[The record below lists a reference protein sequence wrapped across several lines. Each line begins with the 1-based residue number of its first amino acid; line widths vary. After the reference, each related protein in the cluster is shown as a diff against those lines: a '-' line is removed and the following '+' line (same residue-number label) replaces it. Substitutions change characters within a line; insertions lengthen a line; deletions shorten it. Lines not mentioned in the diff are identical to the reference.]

1 MTGQVYVVT
10 FAVLVLVP
18 GPLHEIPE
26 TPVIDQV
33 TVPVGATPE
42 VGPETVAMKVKE
54 EPNKAVAEL
63 VVTATLGVT

>member
-1 MTGQVYVVT
+1 VT
-10 FAVLVLVP
+10 FAVLVVVP
-18 GPLHEIPE
+18 GPLQEIPD

-42 VGPETVAMKVKE
+42 VGPEIVAMNVKE

-63 VVTATLGVT
+63 VVTDTLGVT

>member
-1 MTGQVYVVT
+1 MT
-10 FAVLVLVP
+10 FATLVVVP
-18 GPLHEIPE
+18 GPLQEIPE
-26 TPVIDQV
+26 TPVIDHV

-54 EPNKAVAEL
+54 APSKAVAEL